1 MRERLIQHVE
11 QLFAGAPGAEDIK
24 QEILQNTLD
33 RFDDLISQGKTEEA
47 AYRLAISGIGDINE
61 ILGSFP
67 PSPPV
72 SAPGGKRD
80 QGRTDTEIRTKKRSG
95 NTLRIILIGLAVF
108 LVGCIALTALG
119 IGIFSVY
126 DRREIVTHADQLLQ
140 SDLMYPEDFDAN
152 RISCIEIVWAA
163 GEIRIEPVDNLT
175 AIQVRES
182 QAEEKYK
189 MVCSVSGDTLKIQ
202 FCRES
207 LKFPS
212 FGVDSVAKDLVITV
226 PADWIC
232 HELDIDAAA
241 ANVTIRNLTV
251 GELDFDGASGH
262 CTLENCHV
270 TDVDVEAASGDLI
283 FSGTLDTLEFDGAS
297 ANCTLNLTNCPS
309 HIAMNGMSGQLDI
322 TLPSDCGFTAKTDG
336 LSCKFFT
343 DFPVSSQGD
352 AHHYGDRN
360 CLIQVET
367 LSGTVNIHD
376 SGYTCHEGQEGHHSN
391 SSN

>member
-33 RFDDLISQGKTEEA
+33 RFDDLVAQGKTEEA
-47 AYRLAISGIGDINE
+47 AYRLAVSGIGDIHE
-61 ILGSFP
+61 ILGACTHAPNVSGQP
-67 PSPPV
+67 PYQPASG
-72 SAPGGKRD
+72 AKN
-80 QGRTDTEIRTKKRSG
+80 RTKKRSG
-95 NTLRIILIGLAVF
+95 STLRIVLIGLAAF
-108 LVGCIALTALG
+108 LAGSIALTAMGFVL
-119 IGIFSVY
+119 ISLFS
-126 DRREIVTHADQLLQ
+126 RRMVFTQPEQILQ
-140 SDLMYPEDFDAN
+140 SELMDTEDFDAS
-152 RISCIEIVWAA
+152 RISDIEILWAA
-163 GEIRIEPVDNLT
+163 GEIRIEPSDEVT
-175 AIQVRES
+175 SIQVRES
-182 QAEEKYK
+182 STDEKYP
-189 MVCSVSGDTLKIQ
+189 MVCSISEGTLKIQ
-202 FCRES
+202 FCKES

-241 ANVTIRNLTV
+241 ANVTIRNLTI

-262 CTLENCHV
+262 CTLENCHI
-270 TDVDVEAASGDLI
+270 TDVDVDAASGDLI

-309 HIAMNGMSGQLDI
+309 HIAVNGMSGQLDI
-322 TLPSDCGFTAKTDG
+322 TLPSDCGFTAKISG

-352 AHHYGDRN
+352 AHHYGDRT

-376 SGYTCHEGQEGHHSN
+376 GGYTCHEGQDGHHGN